1 MKNYLKLIRPQQWI
15 KNAFVL
21 IPAFF
26 AARINLLLVDY
37 RIAAAFLSFCAAAS
51 AVYILNDIFD
61 SEKDRLHET
70 KRSRPIA
77 SGAVSVSRA
86 AFLGIVLVA
95 VSFGL
100 GWLVN
105 QTFFLIVCGYAALNI
120 LYTVRLKHISLVDIS
135 CIALGFILRVLA
147 GGAAAN
153 VAISKWLILM
163 TFLLACC
170 LALGKRRDDLLLGV
184 DKESLRPSLKG
195 YTLEFVDTCLV
206 VLAATTVVCY
216 IMYSVSEEVAARLH
230 SEHLYLTSI
239 FVIIGVLRFLQIA
252 IVERKSS
259 SPTRILWT
267 DRMIQTMILLWL
279 ASFLVVLYAV

>member
-1 MKNYLKLIRPQQWI
+1 MKNYAKLIRPQQWI

-26 AARINLLLVDY
+26 AAKINLLFADY
-37 RIAAAFLSFCAAAS
+37 KIAAAFFSFCAAAS

-61 SEKDRLHET
+61 LENDRLHET
-70 KRSRPIA
+70 KRERPVA
-77 SGAVSVSRA
+77 SGAVSVSKA
-86 AFLGIVLVA
+86 AILGIVFVVA
-95 VSFGL
+95 ALGL
-100 GWLVN
+100 GWLVG
-105 QTFFLIVCGYAALNI
+105 QTFFLIVGGYAALNI
-120 LYTVRLKHISLVDIS
+120 LYSVRLKHISLIDIS

-153 VAISKWLILM
+153 VAVSKWLILM

-170 LALGKRRDDLLLGV
+170 LALGKRRDDLLLDV
-184 DKESLRPSLKG
+184 DKEQLRPSLKG

-216 IMYSVSEEVAARLH
+216 IMYTVSEEVVARLH
-230 SEHLYLTSI
+230 SEHIYLTSI

-259 SPTRILWT
+259 SPTKILFN
-267 DRMIQTMILLWL
+267 DSMIQTMILLWL
-279 ASFLVVLYAV
+279 AAFLIVLYAV